1 MAGNQAELVALIQ
14 RLELVTS
21 RLEKVPGAG
30 GAAASS
36 NKDAGKFCFEVFNV
50 KWELM
55 MRLNFPNFDSFL
67 APFTPRITIWRHKT
81 YLNRIH

>member
-30 GAAASS
+30 GAAAASS
-36 NKDAGKFCFEVFNV
+36 NKDAGTFGFE
-50 KWELM
+50 
-55 MRLNFPNFDSFL
+55 LNFFSWKRGIDDETTFPDL
-67 APFTPRITIWRHKT
+67 TPLQLYHDLDI
-81 YLNRIH
+81 

>member
-30 GAAASS
+30 GAVTSS
-36 NKDAGKFCFEVFNV
+36 NKDAGMFIFVIAR

-55 MRLNFPNFDSFL
+55 MRQRPHVLDPCFSSYNDL
-67 APFTPRITIWRHKT
+67 GH
-81 YLNRIH
+81 H